1 MEKACKC
8 PWRIFDL
15 DRTIAHHRDEIR
27 TERRGRRNFTDLS
40 IDTAN
45 QRWDALTAIEK
56 ARPDDDVSFMLLWER
71 HGALRE
77 WRSEEHTSE
86 LQSLMRISYA
96 VFCLK
101 KKKTQKNTG
110 KCNRNTMYY
119 EQIRTRQQRLNR

>member
-1 MEKACKC
+1 MRRR
-8 PWRIFDL
+8 PPSSTRTHTLFPYTTL
-15 DRTIAHHRDEIR
+15 FRSTIAHHRDEVR

-77 WRSEEHTSE
+77 WSVDYPPALYWKISPLAQAFWDEIWKTLIESPQF
-86 LQSLMRISYA
+86 QSHKRISKA
-96 VFCLK
+96 A
-101 KKKTQKNTG
+101 
-110 KCNRNTMYY
+110 
-119 EQIRTRQQRLNR
+119 